1 MAVAVSAAAAL
12 VAASAAWAAAPATAA
27 AVAVGGNRRF
37 GMRSAFAL
45 RINQGKN
52 IYNFGIPERL
62 RTLRYSI
69 FTGGVVEKNG
79 ICRAAFYESAAL
91 RASACSPLGE
101 LSRSD

>member
-1 MAVAVSAAAAL
+1 MLRGTIWNAL
-12 VAASAAWAAAPATAA
+12 RV
-27 AVAVGGNRRF
+27 
-37 GMRSAFAL
+37 AL

-79 ICRAAFYESAAL
+79 IFSAAFFESAAL
-91 RASACSPLGE
+91 RAGARSPERADFPRPGE
-101 LSRSD
+101 DVTAGDKKGNLSRSD

>member
-1 MAVAVSAAAAL
+1 MLRGTIWNAL
-12 VAASAAWAAAPATAA
+12 RV
-27 AVAVGGNRRF
+27 
-37 GMRSAFAL
+37 AL

-79 ICRAAFYESAAL
+79 IGSAAFYESAAL
-91 RASACSPLGE
+91 RARLLPWEGE
-101 LSRSD
+101 EVGCRNL